1 MNPFTVL
8 IAAAHYGVIFPGIF
22 ICIVPVADWISI
34 PLRKLFSVLI
44 PVMTAICLILGCVE
58 STGNYD
64 ANLFFFPLLSVCLI
78 VYFITV
84 RLSNLKLWYLFLC
97 ATAALSFGCIA
108 NDYIIAYTVPSSNV
122 DDSSVPGLLLQYA
135 ISFLIMFLFIVIKD
149 KLKWIFE
156 NVNQPL
162 FWWLT
167 WIIPAII
174 TFCNIFML
182 PKDYNNI
189 RVGRVFVIAM

>member
-97 ATAALSFGCIA
+97 ATA
-108 NDYIIAYTVPSSNV
+108 P
-122 DDSSVPGLLLQYA
+122 
-135 ISFLIMFLFIVIKD
+135 FL
-149 KLKWIFE
+149 
-156 NVNQPL
+156 
-162 FWWLT
+162 WLHCQRLYHCLYR
-167 WIIPAII
+167 P
-174 TFCNIFML
+174 FFQC
-182 PKDYNNI
+182 
-189 RVGRVFVIAM
+189 R